1 MHTATTGVLSRI
13 HHFSLFR
20 NGSELWKMLPLWR
33 PPGTHTATTGVL
45 SRIHRFSLF
54 RNGSELWKMLPL
66 WRLPE
71 THTATTGVLSRI
83 HRFSLF
89 RNGSESHETLPLW
102 RQLVAEG
109 CDGRFLKWW
118 CSGDVNIIEC
128 QGVASERCTFDPV

>member
-20 NGSELWKMLPLWR
+20 NGRELWKMLPLWR
-33 PPGTHTATTGVL
+33 PPG
-45 SRIHRFSLF
+45 
-54 RNGSELWKMLPL
+54 
-66 WRLPE
+66 